1 MIAFAAVAL
10 LAGCVQKEEVAVDPY
25 ATNFV
30 YLKAPGLNTFNALFT
45 AAGGYVQPF
54 EEEQK
59 LVVEV
64 RSTKAA
70 PQDVKVTIDSD
81 ESLVAAYNEANGTD
95 YELLTGID
103 IQDLNITL
111 KKGEYVSA
119 DTLRISHDLHEDLME
134 KGTKTYILPIT
145 ITDFTGSLTKSEKAT
160 FYLFYNVTEVV
171 GRVVKDYVGTEVDRS
186 GWTVTHNGD
195 DITRTATSSSGYR
208 TIPTGDAIIVDMGA
222 MYDLKSFGVEFDWSI
237 SYAAKSVSLYYS
249 EDGENYTEAGEY
261 FNEFTQLNLIVEFF
275 DVVHCRYVKIVMG
288 APLSYSCDLNQL
300 HATTAN

>member
-1 MIAFAAVAL
+1 MIAFAAIAL
-10 LAGCVQKEEVAVDPY
+10 LAGCAQKEEATLDPY

-54 EEEQK
+54 EEEQQ

-70 PQDVKVTIDSD
+70 PQDIKVTIDSD

-103 IQDLNITL
+103 VKDLNITL
-111 KKGEYVSA
+111 KKGEYVGA
-119 DTLRISHDLHEDLME
+119 DTLRIAHDLHEDLME

-171 GRVVKDYVGTEVDRS
+171 GRVVKDYVGSEIDRS
-186 GWTVTHNGD
+186 GWTVTHNGN

-208 TIPTGDAIIVDMGA
+208 TIPTGDEIILDLGA
-222 MYDLKSFGVEFDWSI
+222 KYDVKSLGVEFDWSI
-237 SYAAKSVSLYYS
+237 SYAAKSVSLLYS
-249 EDGENYTEAGEY
+249 EDGMTYTEAGEY
-261 FNEFTQLNLIVEFF
+261 LNEFTQLNLIVEFF
-275 DVVHCRYVKIVMG
+275 DVIPCRYFKIVMG

-300 HATTAN
+300 RATTAN